1 MKLLILWCCVASALL
16 LGVAVQTNA
25 LAALPPLSPTELKE
39 KAGEIFT
46 GKVLSVT
53 SSEGPSKRFDSD
65 QKFIDRTFIIRMGVL
80 RVEKHESLMVGQ
92 EVKVRAW
99 QPVGGQQGGLI
110 GFVGPQGH
118 VPIPKKGQIVT
129 VYTAKAK
136 EKPEGT
142 GDASPSA
149 GKPKVAVVTPLVPN
163 GMVLQKA
170 NEKKPDPKVIGQ
182 TSPTDGERQT
192 LELFSD
198 ASSYQFMATLAL
210 CREML
215 INKWDE
221 KVFRQY
227 AFYHEQ
233 NQLALQTLSKSHAS
247 DQAWGPRLK
256 ETAEYQKS
264 VFESLDPF
272 IATKRKGAVLT
283 PQQVADL
290 TQLQREVTAKLG
302 R

>member
-1 MKLLILWCCVASALL
+1 MNKLIGWSLAASALL
-16 LGVAVQTNA
+16 VGVASQTCA
-25 LAALPPLSPTELKE
+25 GALPPLSPTELKKE
-39 KAGEIFT
+39 AGEIFT

-53 SSEGPSKRFDSD
+53 SSEGPSKRFDGD

-80 RVEKHESLMVGQ
+80 SVQKYESLVVGQ

-118 VPIPKKGQIVT
+118 VPIPEKGQIVT

-136 EKPEGT
+136 KNPEAT
-142 GDASPSA
+142 GDTGRSP

-163 GMVLQKA
+163 GMVIQKSK
-170 NEKKPDPKVIGQ
+170 EKMPDPEVSGQ
-182 TSPTDGERQT
+182 ASPTDEERQT

-210 CREML
+210 YKEML
-215 INKWDE
+215 INRWDE
-221 KVFRQY
+221 KVYRQY
-227 AFYHEQ
+227 AYYLDK
-233 NQLALQTLSKSHAS
+233 NQLALQNMSKSHAN
-247 DQAWGPRLK
+247 DTTWGPMLK
-256 ETAEYQKS
+256 ENAEYQDS
-264 VFESLDPF
+264 VFQSLQPF
-272 IATKRKGAVLT
+272 IAAKRKGAVLT

>member
-1 MKLLILWCCVASALL
+1 MNKLIRWCFVASALL
-16 LGVAVQTNA
+16 VGVALQTPG
-25 LAALPPLSPTELKE
+25 LAALPPLSPAELKE

-80 RVEKHESLMVGQ
+80 SVEKHESLV
-92 EVKVRAW
+92 V
-99 QPVGGQQGGLI
+99 GQQGGLI

-136 EKPEGT
+136 QEPEAA
-142 GDASPSA
+142 GDASASA

-163 GMVLQKA
+163 GMVIQKA

-192 LELFSD
+192 LEMFSD

-227 AFYHEQ
+227 AFYHDQ

-247 DQAWGPRLK
+247 DKAWGPRLK

-264 VFESLDPF
+264 VFQSLEPF